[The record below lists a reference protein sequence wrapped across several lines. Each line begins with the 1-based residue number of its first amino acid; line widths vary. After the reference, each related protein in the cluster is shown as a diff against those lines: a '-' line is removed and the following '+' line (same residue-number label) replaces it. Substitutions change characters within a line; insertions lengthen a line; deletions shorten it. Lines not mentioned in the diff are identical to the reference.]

1 MKGSCWSPGVRTLGG
16 QRGISKEKNM
26 ASGNGLPSASAL
38 VAKRPSALGPFPRY
52 IWIHQDTPQDSLD
65 KTCHEIWK
73 RVQGLPETLH
83 SRTSKEQLPGPLLSN
98 SSLSFQEE

>member
-1 MKGSCWSPGVRTLGG
+1 
-16 QRGISKEKNM
+16 M
-26 ASGNGLPSASAL
+26 ASGNGLALSSAL

-73 RVQGLPETLH
+73 RVQGLPEALQP
-83 SRTSKEQLPGPLLSN
+83 RTSKEQLSAAVAGTPRDNGP
-98 SSLSFQEE
+98 SFQEE

>member
-1 MKGSCWSPGVRTLGG
+1 
-16 QRGISKEKNM
+16 M
-26 ASGNGLPSASAL
+26 ASGNGLPLSSTAL

-73 RVQGLPETLH
+73 RVQGLPEALQP
-83 SRTSKEQLPGPLLSN
+83 RTSKEQLSTSMAGTPRDKRLS
-98 SSLSFQEE
+98 SQEE